1 MPTYISLSEASRRT
15 GKSLQTLRYHVKK
28 GTISAHKKTKKGYEL
43 DPAEVFR
50 VFPPLQETSVN
61 TSDGFQGGEV
71 KKDFLVKK
79 SEASEKVSLLE
90 EKLKMAEQ
98 RIRDLQEDR
107 DNWRRQANA
116 LLEYKPKK
124 KRWWF

>member
-15 GKSLQTLRYHVKK
+15 GKSLQSLRYHIKK

-50 VFPPLQETSVN
+50 VFPPIQETGGNS
-61 TSDGFQGGEV
+61 SDDFQVGEV
-71 KKDFLVKK
+71 KKELLVKN
-79 SEASEKVSLLE
+79 SEVGEKVSLLE

-98 RIRDLQEDR
+98 RIRDLQDDR

-116 LLEYKPKK
+116 LLEFKPKK